1 IPSEKLLPAKFLIPG
16 TIFLIAFSVIPIIY
30 TINIAFTNY
39 STGHI
44 LTKSEAIDQ
53 IKLRALSQPKNGKTY
68 TLSPAR
74 DASGKLVLLLVD
86 DKTHEPKLGTPEGLK
101 PLAASDVT
109 IKDGAITAATG
120 FKVLTGPAL
129 FSLDTEL
136 NDYRVP
142 LPGDSAIHPEGADFA
157 VQLTP

>member
-1 IPSEKLLPAKFLIPG
+1 
-16 TIFLIAFSVIPIIY
+16 IPIIY

-44 LTKSEAIDQ
+44 LSKSEAIDQ
-53 IKLRALSQPKNGKTY
+53 IKLRSLSQPKNGKTY

-74 DASGKLVLLLVD
+74 DSAGKLVLLLVD
-86 DKTHEPKLGTPEGLK
+86 DKTHKTYVGTPGGLE

-109 IKDGAITAATG
+109 VQQGAITAATG

-129 FSLDTEL
+129 FALDTEL

-142 LPGDSAIHPEGADFA
+142 LPGGSAIHPEGADYA
-157 VQLTP
+157 VQLEPDKKYDPKTDTFTSRAGVVYHD